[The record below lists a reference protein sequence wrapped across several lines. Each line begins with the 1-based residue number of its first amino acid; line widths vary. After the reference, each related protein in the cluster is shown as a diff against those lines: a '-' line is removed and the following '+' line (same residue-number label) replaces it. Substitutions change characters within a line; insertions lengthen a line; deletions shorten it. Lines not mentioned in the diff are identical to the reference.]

1 MGQMMENSSLH
12 DCELHR
18 RLLRFVEANPE
29 LDELLGL
36 WMANQGAFKLIH
48 AEEAALFEREFRK
61 L

>member
-1 MGQMMENSSLH
+1 MQNTSPH
-12 DCELHR
+12 DWELHR

-29 LDELLGL
+29 LDQLLGL
-36 WMANQGAFKLIH
+36 WMADPGAFKSIH

>member
-1 MGQMMENSSLH
+1 MENTSPH

-36 WMANQGAFKLIH
+36 WMANQGAFKLLD
-48 AEEAALFEREFRK
+48 AEEAAVFESEFRE